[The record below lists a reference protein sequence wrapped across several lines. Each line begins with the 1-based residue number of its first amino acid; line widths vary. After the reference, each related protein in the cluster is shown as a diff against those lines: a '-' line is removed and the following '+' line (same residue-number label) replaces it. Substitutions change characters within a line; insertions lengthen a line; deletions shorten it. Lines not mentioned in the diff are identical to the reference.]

1 MSTRAH
7 NLRLSD
13 SYCDNVYQQWLI
25 LWCCSSTTSNAVLS
39 TIPIVTSQ
47 PLYLVNMNRGDFWIF
62 QPSMRA
68 AIPHFFLRFNS
79 WTCHTECNIFWDLR
93 FTWHSMQPAWDMW
106 TTKQMDCIFMLIR
119 VQRWPNCYIII
130 TSVTSA
136 CHSLVLPDYQL
147 PHSIKNLAFQNQTY
161 MVQQVW
167 VCCVIKKNAEY
178 ILATASIA
186 V

>member
-39 TIPIVTSQ
+39 TIPIVTRQ

-147 PHSIKNLAFQNQTY
+147 VASTHLLKTSHFKTKHTLRNKTGFAVLLRKMPNTY
-161 MVQQVW
+161 
-167 VCCVIKKNAEY
+167 
-178 ILATASIA
+178 
-186 V
+186 